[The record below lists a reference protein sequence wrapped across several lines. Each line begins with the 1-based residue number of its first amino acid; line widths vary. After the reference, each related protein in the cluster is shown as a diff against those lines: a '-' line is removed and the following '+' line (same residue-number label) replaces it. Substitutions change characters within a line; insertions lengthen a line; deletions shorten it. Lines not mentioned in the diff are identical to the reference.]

1 MQDYE
6 RLNLIRAQAKIAK
19 QALRA
24 MPKEAAAP
32 LVENL
37 EQAVLAIEAIALLS
51 DEDFHAK
58 DTAA

>member
-1 MQDYE
+1 MQDHE
-6 RLNLIRAQAKIAK
+6 RLNLIRVQAKIAK

-37 EQAVLAIEAIALLS
+37 EQAVLAIEAISLLS
-51 DEDFHAK
+51 DENFHSK
-58 DTAA
+58 NNAA